1 MSVGLLLENETDPVI
16 WRGPVISGVMSQFYT
31 DVYWNDVDIMF
42 VDMPP
47 GTGDVTLTAFQ
58 SFPLDGIIIVSS
70 PGDLVSLIVEKQ
82 VNMAKMNM
90 KILGLIENMS
100 YFITPDT
107 RKNMKY
113 LVKVD
118 LMNFQKNFKSLL

>member
-1 MSVGLLLENETDPVI
+1 
-16 WRGPVISGVMSQFYT
+16 MSQFYT

-82 VNMAKMNM
+82 VNMAK
-90 KILGLIENMS
+90 K
-100 YFITPDT
+100 
-107 RKNMKY
+107 
-113 LVKVD
+113 
-118 LMNFQKNFKSLL
+118 